1 MSIVMMIVGWITTI
15 GMIAFCALH
24 QSSQLPTI
32 PKDLAA
38 SLETAP
44 SSHSFWSTERRK
56 YVIGGE

>member
-32 PKDLAA
+32 PKGLAA

-44 SSHSFWSTERRK
+44 SSH
-56 YVIGGE
+56 